1 MLRLWIRAYMI
12 QAEEYCRIISENHSG
27 LYCRKS
33 RKDDTKH
40 ANICKEKNISLEKKE
55 EESLAFT
62 VIWY

>member
-12 QAEEYCRIISENHSG
+12 QAEEYWRIISENHSE
-27 LYCRKS
+27 LYCRLRS

-40 ANICKEKNISLEKKE
+40 ANMCNLWRKEEEE

-62 VIWY
+62 VIWF